1 MKSFM
6 VFTSYQI
13 LRGANQGHMAGV
25 QEKRYA
31 LRVLMENPEEKRSPG
46 DLCIDE

>member
-1 MKSFM
+1 MKNFM

-13 LRGANQGHMAGV
+13 LSGANQGHMACV
-25 QEKRYA
+25 QGKRYA
-31 LRVLMENPEEKRSPG
+31 LRVLMGKPEEKRSPG